1 MSRRLRSAG
10 LGALVVAVLLAAGLV
25 AILASGPGESRQD
38 VYLPVGYVEEVERLV
53 ATGKLRYDCRE
64 DRIEPAGLSP
74 SEETFY
80 LHSYL
85 ADDVAAWNAGD
96 RRPFLVER
104 EETRGRECEGRI
116 TGVNASFHNQRLPG
130 YVAEAWRGSLYLRP
144 VLGGTT
150 LTSGRHTFEVSPV
163 PWRSLPEMDAR
174 AYEDAWLR
182 SGSASGPR
190 STAGG
195 SARSPRLALKLLERG
210 RPFATLKYVGD
221 QAVFEV
227 EGERPSV
234 SLGGCPVPLGWRV
247 RLDGGETLSLHQP
260 RLLDERF
267 AVEAGERAGLVSFLT
282 RVNGEPERR
291 SYPERLPMAREV
303 ARAVDSVVAAAR
315 RDVRGEEGGSAR
327 DDFDVH
333 LTVDPFLTDRLEER
347 MARVLG
353 ARYGRR
359 PLRAGVTVLDADTGR
374 LLALASYPRP
384 DDLDTLGLGPDGS
397 GAGGRIAGADAA
409 RRELLRQNH
418 NFLQHAAGSAAKP
431 FLTAAILAAEPRLA
445 GLQVQCFAGGEPP
458 ESVLGYELG
467 EHNLPGDCHGAGPD
481 GWVGLEGFL
490 TVSSNR
496 YMLYLG
502 LLSMSG
508 WGPEGPLAARGAA
521 LLPEGER
528 YRLGGRAFSVVPD
541 LRVARDER
549 ADGTPALRSE
559 DERPPTELQEVDEQ
573 SGFGRAFRDLFDQR
587 VRYRR
592 ERTAEAFDLRAWEP
606 VVRASYG
613 LPPAGGPTPRPEELA
628 SFAPIAS
635 ERVNLRL
642 NLVQQLRQDLY
653 TLLLGNGANRWTN
666 VQLAEAVARLVT
678 GRAVEARL
686 VERVVVPPERSASGA
701 EEVLWALDE
710 QPEPASLDALL
721 AEPLRGRLLDGMRG
735 AVAAPEGTA
744 AALGGLIERL
754 NRRAPPGVRYSA
766 LAKTGTPTL
775 PLDVARRTA
784 SDIRPEAVRRYGEG
798 RDRQVESA
806 VLVLA
811 VRREAPGEEGT
822 ESEDLAVAVY
832 IESQGGSREAVTLA
846 GTLLEPLVESR
857 WPDDFAEASR

>member
-1 MSRRLRSAG
+1 MTARTG
-10 LGALVVAVLLAAGLV
+10 LGALVVAVVLAAGLL
-25 AILASGPGESRQD
+25 AILAFGPGESRQD

-53 ATGKLRYDCRE
+53 AAGKLRYDCTE
-64 DRIEPAGLSP
+64 DRIEPVALSP
-74 SEETFY
+74 TEETFY

-104 EETRGRECEGRI
+104 EEVRGRGCEGRI

-130 YVAEAWRGSLYLRP
+130 YVAEAWRGSLFLRP

-150 LTSGRHTFEVSPV
+150 LTSGAHTFEVSPV
-163 PWRSLPEMDAR
+163 PWRRLPEMDAR

-182 SGSASGPR
+182 STASGPDR
-190 STAGG
+190 

-210 RPFATLKYVGD
+210 RPFATVKYVGD

-234 SLGGCPVPLGWRV
+234 LLDGCPVPLGWRV
-247 RLDGGETLSLHQP
+247 RLDGGEALSFHQP

-291 SYPERLPMAREV
+291 SYPERLPVAREV
-303 ARAVDSVVAAAR
+303 ARAVDAVVGAAR
-315 RDVRGEEGGSAR
+315 AADREAVR

-353 ARYGRR
+353 TRYGRR
-359 PLRAGVTVLDADTGR
+359 PLRAGVTVLDAQSGR
-374 LLALASYPRP
+374 LLALATYPRP
-384 DDLDTLGLGPDGS
+384 DDLDALGLGPDRAGGAAG
-397 GAGGRIAGADAA
+397 GAGA

-418 NFLQHAAGSAAKP
+418 NFLQHAVGSAGKP
-431 FLTAAILAAEPRLA
+431 FLAAAILAAEPRLA
-445 GLQVQCFAGGEPP
+445 ALEVRCFPGGEPP
-458 ESVLGYELG
+458 STLLGYELG

-481 GWVGLEGFL
+481 GWVDLESFL

-502 LLSMSG
+502 LLSMTE
-508 WGPEGPLAARGAA
+508 WGPDGPRAAPGSE

-528 YRLGGRAFSVVPD
+528 YRLGGSVLARVPD
-541 LRVARDER
+541 LRVAREEER
-549 ADGTPALRSE
+549 EPGARPVPDGAA
-559 DERPPTELQEVDEQ
+559 PPTELQEVDEQ
-573 SGFGRAFRDLFDQR
+573 GGFGRAFRDLFDQR

-592 ERTAEAFDLRAWEP
+592 ERTAEAFDLGAWEP
-606 VVRASYG
+606 VVRAAYG
-613 LPPAGGPTPRPEELA
+613 LGPDDGPTPRPDEVA
-628 SFAPIAS
+628 SFAPVAS

-666 VQLAEAVARLVT
+666 VQLAEATARLVT

-701 EEVLWALDE
+701 EEVLWALDDE
-710 QPEPASLDALL
+710 EEPPSLDPLL
-721 AEPLRGRLLDGMRG
+721 SDPLRRTILSGMRG
-735 AVAAPEGTA
+735 VVEAPQGTA
-744 AALGGLIERL
+744 APLGGLVARL
-754 NRRAPPGVRYSA
+754 NERAPAGVTYSA
-766 LAKTGTPTL
+766 FAKTGTPTL
-775 PLDVARRTA
+775 PLSVARRTA

-798 RDRQVESA
+798 QERQVESA

-811 VRREAPGEEGT
+811 IRREADGAA
-822 ESEDLAVAVY
+822 EDLAVAVY
-832 IESQGGSREAVTLA
+832 VESQGGSREAVTLA
-846 GTLLEPLVESR
+846 ATLLEPLAESR
-857 WPDDFAEASR
+857 WPDDFLQ